1 MVKRKAKGSDQS
13 SVSSEQVVELRDPE
27 PVSAAEEYVKGMWAG
42 QPHYT
47 CTLCLYD
54 TLDESMM
61 LRHIQMIHHPQPA
74 PKRAPS
80 VLVADKRDNEI
91 TLTPSPSPEGRGE
104 DEDGMFEVE
113 LEEVECTTDEQGNEH
128 KIYTIKE

>member
-13 SVSSEQVVELRDPE
+13 SVNSEQVVEMQEPE
-27 PVSAAEEYVKGMWAG
+27 PVPGIEEYTKGMWAG
-42 QPHYT
+42 KPHYT
-47 CTLCLYD
+47 CALCLYD

-61 LRHIQMIHHPQPA
+61 LQHIQMVHHPQHPI
-74 PKRAPS
+74 KRTPS
-80 VLVADKRDNEI
+80 ILIADKRGNEI
-91 TLTPSPSPEGRGE
+91 TLTPNSSPEGREE

-113 LEEVECTTDEQGNEH
+113 LEEVESTTDEQGNEH